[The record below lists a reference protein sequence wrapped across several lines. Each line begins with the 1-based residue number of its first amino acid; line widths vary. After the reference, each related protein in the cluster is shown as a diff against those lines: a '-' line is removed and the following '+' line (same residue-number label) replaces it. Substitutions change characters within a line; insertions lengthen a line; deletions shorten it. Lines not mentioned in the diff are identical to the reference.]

1 MTIHRDQF
9 SDGYPVR
16 VRFIALGV
24 VGFIMLM
31 FYVFPRFLRDRGAL
45 DQNFEEVVETFDIPP
60 TQQFQAPPPPSRPSI
75 PVESEDEDIA
85 EDITIEET
93 GLEDFEWD
101 APPPPPDEGPTVRF
115 IAYDDPPEPIGGYAT
130 IQRNVIYPDIAREA
144 GIDGM
149 VIIQAFV
156 NKSGIVT
163 ETVVL
168 KGIPNTGLDEAAADA
183 IRRTRWKPAKQRD
196 VNVGVWISVPVSFK
210 LN

>member
-1 MTIHRDQF
+1 MALHRDEF
-9 SDGYPVR
+9 VEHYPIR
-16 VRFIALGV
+16 VRIIV
-24 VGFIMLM
+24 VGVLGFIVIL
-31 FYVFPRFLRDRGAL
+31 FYSFPRFMQTGEAIEQD
-45 DQNFEEVVETFDIPP
+45 FEEVVETFDIPP

-85 EDITIEET
+85 EDITIAET
-93 GLEDFEWD
+93 GLDDFEWD
-101 APPPPPDEGPTVRF
+101 APPPPPDAGPTSRF
-115 IAYDDPPEPIGGYAT
+115 VAYDDPPEPIGGYKA

-144 GIDGM
+144 GIEGM

-156 NKSGIVT
+156 DKNGIVR

-183 IRRTRWKPAKQRD
+183 IKRTRWKPARQRD
-196 VNVGVWISVPVSFK
+196 MKVGVWISVPVNFK